1 MQASHPQ
8 PYIHMNSK
16 HCPEQAVSLRC
27 PNPFLY
33 CTAPV
38 QNKLKN
44 LAPAL
49 AGSVYTFQIIA
60 LTHRTEH
67 QKEAAVIYIF
77 FLVVNF
83 KVHCRRAVRGIKPIH
98 LLL

>member
-8 PYIHMNSK
+8 LYIHMNSK
-16 HCPEQAVSLRC
+16 HSLGQTVSLRC

-33 CTAPV
+33 CTAPA

-44 LAPAL
+44 LAPLL
-49 AGSVYTFQIIA
+49 AGRVYTFQIIA
-60 LTHRTEH
+60 LTHRREH
-67 QKEAAVIYIF
+67 QKEAT
-77 FLVVNF
+77 VVYMFCLLADF
-83 KVHCRRAVRGIKPIH
+83 KVHCGRAVWRIKLLD